1 MTQNLDAIWRNFK
14 STVYNSI
21 VVFIWF
27 RETLLPADLNE
38 ILKSW
43 IKLNKIFNENDDDN
57 LCIELYSQSQESARV
72 RV

>member
-27 RETLLPADLNE
+27 RETLLPAD
-38 ILKSW
+38 
-43 IKLNKIFNENDDDN
+43 FNENYQKSCLDH
-57 LCIELYSQSQESARV
+57 ELN
-72 RV
+72 